1 MVDRMSKLPILSIV
15 IPCLNEE
22 ECISSTTERLFAIL
36 DELIAD
42 SVVSEKSY
50 IFYVDDGSC
59 DKTWEVITKYN
70 VKNSDRVKGIKFSRN
85 FGNQKAILAGL
96 LESYKY
102 GADCYVT
109 IDADLQQDE
118 TKIRDFVQKYLEGAQ
133 IVCGIRNDR
142 NTDGF
147 FKKTT
152 ALAFY
157 KLMNILGV
165 NIKVN
170 HSDYRLV
177 SSEVVKTLSE
187 FKETNLFLRGMFNE
201 LGFKK
206 EYIYFDVKP
215 RQIGKSKFT
224 PFSLFVLAISGIT
237 SFSLVPLRIVSF
249 IGFLMALVCFF
260 VGVSAIFDKIFH
272 TNVVPGWA
280 TIVVIIGFF
289 SGIQILCLGVI
300 AEYMG
305 QLFQEVK
312 ARPRYIVEKTL
323 D

>member
-1 MVDRMSKLPILSIV
+1 MSELPILSVIV
-15 IPCLNEE
+15 PCLNEE
-22 ECISSTTERLFAIL
+22 DCIPSTTVRLFEIL
-36 DELIAD
+36 DELVKENII
-42 SVVSEKSY
+42 SNESF
-50 IFYVDDGSC
+50 ILYVDDGSK
-59 DKTWEVITKYN
+59 DATWSILEKYN
-70 VKNSDRVKGIKFSRN
+70 NEYSGRVKAVKFSRN

-96 LESYKY
+96 MESLKY
-102 GADCYVT
+102 NADCMIS

-118 TKIRDFVQKYLEGAQ
+118 EKIKEFVLKYKEGTQ
-133 IVCGIRNDR
+133 IVCGVRNDR
-142 NTDGF
+142 KTDGF
-147 FKKTT
+147 FKKYS

-165 NIKVN
+165 NIQIN

-177 SSEVVKTLSE
+177 GAEAVKALAC

-206 EYIYFDVKP
+206 EYVYFDVKP
-215 RQIGKSKFT
+215 RKIGTSKFT
-224 PFSLFVLAISGIT
+224 PFSLFLLAISGIT
-237 SFSLVPLRIVSF
+237 SFSLIPLRIVSF
-249 IGFLMALVCFF
+249 VGFIMAFLSFC
-260 VGVSAIFDKIFH
+260 VGLSAIFDKIFH

-300 AEYMG
+300 AEYLG

-312 ARPRYIVEKTL
+312 ARPRYLIEKSVG
-323 D
+323 